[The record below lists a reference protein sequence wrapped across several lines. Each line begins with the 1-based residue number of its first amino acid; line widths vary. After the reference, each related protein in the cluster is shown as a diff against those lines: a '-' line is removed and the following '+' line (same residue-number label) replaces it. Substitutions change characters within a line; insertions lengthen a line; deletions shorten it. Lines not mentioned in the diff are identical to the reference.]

1 MGDRTG
7 FVWNKPETFNYIDE
21 HVYNKLERVKV
32 SPAQL
37 CTDDE
42 FCRRIYIDLTGL
54 PPTVA
59 ELESFRRDN
68 RPTKIKRD
76 ALIDDLVGNREFVE
90 NWTNK
95 WADMLQVNRKFLG
108 EESSIALRNWIKDQI
123 ASNVAYDE
131 FARSILT
138 ASGSNFENPPASY
151 YKVLRDPVDLMENTT
166 HLFLAVR
173 FNCNKCH
180 DHPFEKW
187 TQDQY
192 YNLAAY
198 FAQIGRKEDASFAGR
213 KIGGTAV
220 EGAKPLVEVIYDKTN
235 GEVKHDRTGQVV
247 APADAVCVSRYG
259 RV

>member
-1 MGDRTG
+1 M
-7 FVWNKPETFNYIDE
+7 
-21 HVYNKLERVKV
+21 
-32 SPAQL
+32 
-37 CTDDE
+37 
-42 FCRRIYIDLTGL
+42 
-54 PPTVA
+54 
-59 ELESFRRDN
+59 
-68 RPTKIKRD
+68 
-76 ALIDDLVGNREFVE
+76 IDDLVGNREFVE

-247 APADAVCVSRYG
+247 APATPYVLAGMEESKYVTRREELADWMTSPKNQYFARSYVNRLWGLHVWNRHY
-259 RV
+259 